1 MHIYGNGVYFYP
13 ITVLKFNRAMFAY
26 MLYEKRSKWLQPHVQ
41 GADKESIRRDCDGR
55 EGLRMIKE
63 SPNCSGYRERS

>member
-1 MHIYGNGVYFYP
+1 
-13 ITVLKFNRAMFAY
+13 
-26 MLYEKRSKWLQPHVQ
+26 MLYEKRSKWLKPHVQ

-63 SPNCSGYRERS
+63 SPNFSGYRERS